1 MNITKI
7 TLSLLFVVTLFTL
20 SACGNQ
26 GSSDTNADKSTTVR
40 IGWQPTM
47 NGARYFVATA
57 EKLFEEEGIKVKTVK
72 FTSGPPFYAAFQ
84 SGDIDVGFMGSS
96 PTVGGLAQELPVS
109 IFAVENYA
117 KDSEGLVVRP
127 DSGISK
133 LTDLKGK
140 RIGVTRGSS
149 GDFSLHAMM
158 KKVGLTEDDVEIV
171 DLSVTNLMPAFNKG
185 AIDGAVYWEPW
196 QGLMRKAGGRQIATD
211 SDVGVKMA
219 ILWLARTEWLD
230 QNPDA
235 TQQVLKAIDQA
246 TNTIENNPEQ
256 AAKHL
261 ASGVSVD
268 EDLAFKVITEEASWP
283 TMEEQ
288 WKQGYVLSIN
298 PKSISQGTGLV
309 DSLNDMSEYQQS
321 VGAVDTPPDIPA
333 AIDTGPL
340 EKYLNEAQ

>member
-1 MNITKI
+1 MNTTRIA
-7 TLSLLFVVTLFTL
+7 LPLLFMVTLFTL

-26 GSSDTNADKSTTVR
+26 DNSAADADKSTIVR

-57 EKLFEEEGIKVKTVK
+57 EKLFEEQGIEVETLK
-72 FTSGPPFYAAFQ
+72 FTSGPAFYAAFQ
-84 SGDIDVGFMGSS
+84 SGDIDIGFMGAS
-96 PTVGGLAQELPVS
+96 PAVGALAQELPIS

-133 LTDLKGK
+133 LADLKGK
-140 RIGVTRGSS
+140 RIGITRGSS
-149 GDFSLHAMM
+149 GDYSLHEMM
-158 KKVGLTEDDVEIV
+158 EKAGLTEDDLEIV

-211 SDVGVKMA
+211 SDVGVKMS

-256 AAKHL
+256 AAKYL
-261 ASGVSVD
+261 ASGVGVS

-288 WKQGYVLSIN
+288 WKQDYVLSIN
-298 PKSISQGTGLV
+298 PKSISQGAGLV
-309 DSLNDMSEYQQS
+309 EALNNMSEFQRS
-321 VGAVDTPPDIPA
+321 AGAVDTTPDIPA